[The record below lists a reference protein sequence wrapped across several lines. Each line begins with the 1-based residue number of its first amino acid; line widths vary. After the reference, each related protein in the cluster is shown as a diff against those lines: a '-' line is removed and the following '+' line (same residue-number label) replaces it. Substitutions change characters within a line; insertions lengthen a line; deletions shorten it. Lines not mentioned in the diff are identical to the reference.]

1 MIHSYTDHAAN
12 ERTFL
17 ASLRTGIAVTA
28 FGFFIEKFK
37 LFLATSAAASA
48 VDPGRHLPLDG
59 LRGLSDAMIGLR
71 LLLSAWRWSSLP
83 LFAFSESAV
92 GARGRR
98 ASPRVCQLGVAFAAA
113 LALIVATACTYLAL
127 A

>member
-17 ASLRTGIAVTA
+17 ASVRTGIAVTA

-37 LFLATSAAASA
+37 LFLATPAAASA

-83 LFAFSESAV
+83 PFAFSASAV

-98 ASPRVCQLGVAFAAA
+98 ASPRKCQLGVAFAAV
-113 LALIVATACTYLAL
+113 LALIVATA
-127 A
+127 

>member
-48 VDPGRHLPLDG
+48 VDPGRHLSLDG
-59 LRGLSDAMIGLR
+59 LRGLS
-71 LLLSAWRWSSLP
+71 
-83 LFAFSESAV
+83 E
-92 GARGRR
+92 
-98 ASPRVCQLGVAFAAA
+98 Q
-113 LALIVATACTYLAL
+113 
-127 A
+127 